1 MLPPTSLDHAPLLH
15 TRVSLFILEVKWP
28 DDRGHDLSARVRS
41 SCDSDTRAAATTG
54 KLVNHK
60 GRGGGDL

>member
-1 MLPPTSLDHAPLLH
+1 MLLPTSPDHAPLLH
-15 TRVSLFILEVKWP
+15 TRVSLFILEVKRP

-41 SCDSDTRAAATTG
+41 SYDGDTRAAAATG
-54 KLVNHK
+54 ELINHK